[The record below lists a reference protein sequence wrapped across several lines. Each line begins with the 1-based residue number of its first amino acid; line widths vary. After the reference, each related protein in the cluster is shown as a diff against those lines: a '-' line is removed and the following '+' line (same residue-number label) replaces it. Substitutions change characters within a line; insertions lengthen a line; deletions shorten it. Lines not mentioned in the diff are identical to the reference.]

1 MDSSRP
7 PKVSVVLASYNEV
20 ENVVPLI
27 RALRRCVSEPHEILL
42 MDDDSPDGTAA
53 VAEAA
58 FGDDPRVRVC
68 VRKAHRGFANSIRD
82 GIERARGEKLLVMD
96 SDFNHDPA
104 TAPLLI
110 GISEFTDIA
119 SASRFCAGGGM
130 EDRRRYLL
138 SFFYNWFLRLLLRT
152 RVQDNLFGYFVMRR
166 EKLLALPLD
175 QIFYGYGD
183 YFFRLLWFAQR
194 SKYSIIE
201 IPAYCG
207 ARHGGV
213 SKTDMPRVFLR
224 YTREVARLWL
234 KGDAIDSGP
243 ARR

>member
-1 MDSSRP
+1 MDAPSP
-7 PKVSVVLASYNEV
+7 PKVSIVLASYNEA

-27 RALRRCVSEPHEILL
+27 RALRHAVPVSHEIFL
-42 MDDDSPDGTAA
+42 MDDDSPDGTARIA
-53 VAEAA
+53 QEAFA
-58 FGDDPRVRVC
+58 DDPCVHVC
-68 VRKAHRGFANSIRD
+68 VRTQNRGFANSIRD
-82 GIERARGEKLLVMD
+82 GIERARGDKLLVMD
-96 SDFNHDPA
+96 TDFNHDPA

-110 GISEFTDIA
+110 DISEFTDIA

-138 SFFYNWFLRLLLRT
+138 SLFYNWFLRLLLRT
-152 RVQDNLFGYFVMRR
+152 QVQDNLFGYFVMRR
-166 EKLLALPLD
+166 DKLLALPLD

-213 SKTDMPRVFLR
+213 SKANMPRVFAR

-234 KGDAIDSGP
+234 KGDALDP
-243 ARR
+243 AAARR